1 MEFLWNSPRIW
12 SEFWKEIR
20 WPLNSSNSL
29 IRWLNDHRILS
40 KFSLDFDQNSGML
53 AKLSKNFD
61 QNYVQ
66 ELDGHKILI
75 LGLKDLKSSTKF
87 FKEFYQNSFQE
98 SDDHGILMK
107 FFKDCSQNL
116 DNQKIWW
123 LWNCCEI
130 PKEFYQN

>member
-1 MEFLWNSPRIW
+1 
-12 SEFWKEIR
+12 
-20 WPLNSSNSL
+20 
-29 IRWLNDHRILS
+29 
-40 KFSLDFDQNSGML
+40 ML

-75 LGLKDLKSSTKF
+75 LGLKDLNSSTKF

-116 DNQKIWW
+116 DNQKI
-123 LWNCCEI
+123 
-130 PKEFYQN
+130 

>member
-20 WPLNSSNSL
+20 WPLNSSNNL

-53 AKLSKNFD
+53 AKFLMNFD

-75 LGLKDLKSSTKF
+75 LGFKDLNSGTKF
-87 FKEFYQNSFQE
+87 FKECYQNSFQE
-98 SDDHGILMK
+98 LDDHGILMK

-123 LWNCCEI
+123 LWNCFEI

>member
-20 WPLNSSNSL
+20 WPLNSSNNL
-29 IRWLNDHRILS
+29 IRRLNDHRILS
-40 KFSLDFDQNSGML
+40 KVSLDFDQNSGML
-53 AKLSKNFD
+53 AKFSKNFD
-61 QNYVQ
+61 QNHLQ
-66 ELDGHKILI
+66 ELDAHRILI
-75 LGLKDLKSSTKF
+75 LGFKDLNSGTKF

-98 SDDHGILMK
+98 LDDHGILMK

>member
-20 WPLNSSNSL
+20 WPLNSSNNL
-29 IRWLNDHRILS
+29 IRWLYDHKILSNFPWILIRILECS
-40 KFSLDFDQNSGML
+40 RNFQRILIRIIF
-53 AKLSKNFD
+53 KN
-61 QNYVQ
+61 Y
-66 ELDGHKILI
+66 GHKILV
-75 LGLKDLKSSTKF
+75 LGFKDLNSATKF

-98 SDDHGILMK
+98 LDDHGILMK